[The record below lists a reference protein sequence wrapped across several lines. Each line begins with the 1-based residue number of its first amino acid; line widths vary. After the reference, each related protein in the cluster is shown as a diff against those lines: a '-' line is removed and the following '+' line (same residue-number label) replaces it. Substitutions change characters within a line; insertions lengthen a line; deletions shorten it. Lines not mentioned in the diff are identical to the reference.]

1 MKPFFVCFPIGNC
14 RVWIQKK
21 ACYLFAQAA
30 RQAQNVQQDLKAW
43 PQRWDARP
51 QEFGGPFF
59 PCEHLPEIKY
69 CQLENAWK
77 MEVLRELLEFI
88 NNWDVSGISHG
99 LMGYNDIR
107 ERIFRLN
114 IGYLKIWW

>member
-1 MKPFFVCFPIGNC
+1 
-14 RVWIQKK
+14 
-21 ACYLFAQAA
+21 
-30 RQAQNVQQDLKAW
+30 
-43 PQRWDARP
+43 
-51 QEFGGPFF
+51 
-59 PCEHLPEIKY
+59 
-69 CQLENAWK
+69 

-114 IGYLKIWW
+114 IGYLKIAIWSGLGDQPISQPAPL